1 MQCWG
6 RRREKGVRQVPA
18 CVPAPGRGLRDPP
31 RSRVTPKRRAH
42 VCTYVFAVRT
52 ESLPAGSFL
61 LSILF
66 TVLFPASRCAVPTC
80 WIDNVLGETEGGHG
94 GQGRQRRGGGDGVGP

>member
-1 MQCWG
+1 MQKVKCWG

-18 CVPAPGRGLRDPP
+18 CVPAPGGGLRDPP
-31 RSRVTPKRRAH
+31 
-42 VCTYVFAVRT
+42 
-52 ESLPAGSFL
+52 LPAGSFL

-94 GQGRQRRGGGDGVGP
+94 GQGRQRRGGGDGVGS